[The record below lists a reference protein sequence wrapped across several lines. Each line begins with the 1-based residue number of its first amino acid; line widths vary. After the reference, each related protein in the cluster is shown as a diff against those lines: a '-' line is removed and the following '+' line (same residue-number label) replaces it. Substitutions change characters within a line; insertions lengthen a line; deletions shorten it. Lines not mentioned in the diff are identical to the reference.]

1 MYDTDIEVVTELQS
15 NMEENTRLR
24 NEYLDARIRL
34 RSEMEEGTRILDER
48 IDVFTKIQSRLEQTS
63 QKLRQ
68 KLAAAKSKATSES
81 TNTIQEDPIKSEQ
94 HEMDASMYHEISG
107 YRGIAYSSLTRPIYG
122 AKEHGSDR

>member
-1 MYDTDIEVVTELQS
+1 MLYDTDIEVVTELQS

-68 KLAAAKSKATSES
+68 KLAAAKSKATPES

-94 HEMDASMYHEISG
+94 H
-107 YRGIAYSSLTRPIYG
+107 
-122 AKEHGSDR
+122 

>member
-68 KLAAAKSKATSES
+68 KLAAAKRKATSES

-94 HEMDASMYHEISG
+94 H
-107 YRGIAYSSLTRPIYG
+107 
-122 AKEHGSDR
+122 